1 MRVLVAYGS
10 KRGGTEGLARAVG
23 EGLVDAGHTVNVV
36 PAAEVEGLESW
47 DAVVVG
53 GALYAWFWQRDARRF
68 VKRHLEE
75 LQQLPVWFFSSG
87 PLDDSASRGEVPP
100 PGSVKRLARLVG
112 AQRHKTFGGRLLPG
126 VKPVSLARGDFRD
139 LPATRAWGRGVG
151 EALTAMPAHQ
161 RVPVPRVMPML
172 HRLVFWL
179 CFFTGV
185 TAIAGGLALM
195 RSANAPP
202 LSMLEHSPF
211 SSYVIPGLILFLVVG
226 LGNLVAATLEARR
239 IAHSE
244 LAVSIA
250 GAVLTGWIAV
260 QLALIRTFS
269 WLQVLFFAV
278 GVVTLGSALWL
289 WRARHRLLRG
299 AAQLHAAR

>member
-1 MRVLVAYGS
+1 M
-10 KRGGTEGLARAVG
+10 
-23 EGLVDAGHTVNVV
+23 
-36 PAAEVEGLESW
+36 
-47 DAVVVG
+47 
-53 GALYAWFWQRDARRF
+53 
-68 VKRHLEE
+68 
-75 LQQLPVWFFSSG
+75 
-87 PLDDSASRGEVPP
+87 
-100 PGSVKRLARLVG
+100 
-112 AQRHKTFGGRLLPG
+112 
-126 VKPVSLARGDFRD
+126 
-139 LPATRAWGRGVG
+139 
-151 EALTAMPAHQ
+151 
-161 RVPVPRVMPML
+161 
-172 HRLVFWL
+172 
-179 CFFTGV
+179 
-185 TAIAGGLALM
+185 
-195 RSANAPP
+195 
-202 LSMLEHSPF
+202 
-211 SSYVIPGLILFLVVG
+211 VG